1 MRPPVILLGKSMFMV
16 LALAGGTVGM
26 QLFTYG
32 TGSDDNDVLHER
44 RFREGYNVFSLN
56 QPTDLDFCGE
66 PVPMELLDVRERMDR
81 ELLVNTYWQS
91 NSLLALKRANRW
103 FPVIEEILEREG
115 LPNDLKYIPLV
126 ESNLTNAV
134 SPAGA
139 TGFWQFLQATAT
151 AHGLEVNGEVDERY
165 NVVRSTEAA
174 CKYLKEAHARY
185 GSWAMAAAS
194 FNLGHGNLDRQVER
208 QKEKNYFAMLLP
220 EETSRYIFRILAMKS
235 ILSDPERYGFHYRNK
250 DLYPPYR
257 VHSLE
262 VTPPVADLNAF
273 AISHGTNYKILK
285 LLNPWLRDN
294 ALKGKAGKTYTVL
307 LPTDDFDKAL
317 PDDEQ

>member
-134 SPAGA
+134 SQYLGP
-139 TGFWQFLQATAT
+139 
-151 AHGLEVNGEVDERY
+151 ER
-165 NVVRSTEAA
+165 T
-174 CKYLKEAHARY
+174 HA
-185 GSWAMAAAS
+185 SFESFAAAK
-194 FNLGHGNLDRQVER
+194 HR
-208 QKEKNYFAMLLP
+208 
-220 EETSRYIFRILAMKS
+220 
-235 ILSDPERYGFHYRNK
+235 
-250 DLYPPYR
+250 
-257 VHSLE
+257 
-262 VTPPVADLNAF
+262 
-273 AISHGTNYKILK
+273 
-285 LLNPWLRDN
+285 W
-294 ALKGKAGKTYTVL
+294 KTH
-307 LPTDDFDKAL
+307 
-317 PDDEQ
+317 